1 MLKVGI
7 FPGCVKDCVCCA
19 KQLNGCEGIKEGI
32 QCLMDS
38 HEILFEKTPL
48 SKSLTN
54 KCEDLSIITISNK
67 PLRIS
72 SKGPIR
78 IPNEPIVAPLIITN
92 LRPIPYSSNKA
103 VPWNYGVEVF
113 YHGIKQDAWI
123 KEDKVDDVGNINGSS
138 KVTRIGRIF
147 SPNISPPVVTKAH
160 ICITAAR
167 PSTDTRG
174 K

>member
-1 MLKVGI
+1 
-7 FPGCVKDCVCCA
+7 
-19 KQLNGCEGIKEGI
+19 
-32 QCLMDS
+32 MDS

-48 SKSLTN
+48 AKSLIN

-78 IPNEPIVAPLIITN
+78 ISNEPIVAPLIITN
-92 LRPIPYSSNKA
+92 LGPIPYFSNKV
-103 VPWNYGVEVF
+103 VPWSYGVEVF

-123 KEDKVDDVGNINGSS
+123 EEDNADNVGNITGSS
-138 KVTRIGRIF
+138 KVTRTGRIF
-147 SPNISPPVVTKAH
+147 SPNISPPVVTKAPVR
-160 ICITAAR
+160 IT
-167 PSTDTRG
+167 TG